1 MTKQKKA
8 KPKAAERKA
17 EEQVEDRDVA
27 AAPVEQTSKE
37 EETVVATAKDIP
49 PPSKRLAAPP
59 KGPLGNLKISLLKD
73 APAGLSLEEIKK
85 MSSSGETRPP
95 VLSII
100 EAVLA
105 DAGGAMELKKLCAE
119 VEKYWNR
126 PFPSTPYTKE
136 EFLYVLVSKSDNVRS
151 GS

>member
-1 MTKQKKA
+1 MTKPKKA

-17 EEQVEDRDVA
+17 EDRVEIRDTPG
-27 AAPVEQTSKE
+27 APVEQIGE
-37 EETVVATAKDIP
+37 EEEAVIATAKDIP
-49 PPSKRLAAPP
+49 PPSSRLGAPP
-59 KGPLGNLKISLLKD
+59 KGPLGSLKIALLKD

-85 MSSSGETRPP
+85 MTGPGATRPP
-95 VLSII
+95 VMSII

-105 DAGGAMELKKLCAE
+105 DAGGAMELKKLCVE

-136 EFLYVLVSKSDNVRS
+136 EFLYILVSKSHYVTF

>member
-17 EEQVEDRDVA
+17 VEQVEVRDTETA
-27 AAPVEQTSKE
+27 AVEQIGKDE
-37 EETVVATAKDIP
+37 EAVVATAKDILP
-49 PPSKRLAAPP
+49 ASKRLAAAP
-59 KGPLGNLKISLLKD
+59 KGPLGSLKISLLKD

-85 MSSSGETRPP
+85 MTRSGEMRPP
-95 VLSII
+95 VMSII

-136 EFLYVLVSKSDNVRS
+136 EFLYILVSKSDNVRS